1 MNFDKL
7 NKFHSNVVKLLTNSN
22 KKGRL
27 SHTYLF
33 YGAKGTL
40 KMEGALFLS
49 SLILC
54 ENKNACGQCQECK
67 KILEGK
73 NQNIYKVT
81 PETTSIKKEQITDLI
96 SDFSRVSDKP
106 RVFIIDGIDKA
117 NQTSANTLLKFLEEA
132 NDNCYGIMLAENINL
147 VLPTI
152 ISRSQ
157 LVNFYPI
164 SRENISNCLKE
175 QGINEHIAIAL
186 GVVSSSLDE
195 AIQLSKD
202 QTIEKILNL
211 VIKISE
217 SISIDE
223 YDPILDYIIEGNFL
237 NTADQRVLNNYLIDL
252 LITLENDKINYKINN
267 IDRIVFFDIV
277 SKNKPIDDM
286 NRQLEIIKILMELKE
301 ELKYNINVVTGIVS
315 ALIKV
320 KRC

>member
-237 NTADQRVLNNYLIDL
+237 NTADQRVLNKYLIDL

-286 NRQLEIIKILMELKE
+286 SRQLEIIKILMELKE